1 MKYSNP
7 AELANQAEAS
17 IFSTKESL
25 LKFIENPS
33 LAILENDPLY
43 KFSGIMVAEAMM
55 FGDKYVKA
63 DDQFAKNTRLYF
75 DGLRK
80 SMPEKE
86 LDRKSTRLNSSHEF
100 VSRMPSSA

>member
-1 MKYSNP
+1 
-7 AELANQAEAS
+7 
-17 IFSTKESL
+17 
-25 LKFIENPS
+25 
-33 LAILENDPLY
+33 
-43 KFSGIMVAEAMM
+43 MVAEAMM

-86 LDRKSTRLNSSHEF
+86 FIRC
-100 VSRMPSSA
+100 

>member
-7 AELANQAEAS
+7 AELANQADAS

-33 LAILENDPLY
+33 LAVLENDPLY

-63 DDQFAKNTRLYF
+63 DDQFAKNTDYTLTV
-75 DGLRK
+75 LENLCQK
-80 SMPEKE
+80 K
-86 LDRKSTRLNSSHEF
+86 NSIQ
-100 VSRMPSSA
+100 MLTLL